1 MGKSQRKQE
10 EYVVATRS
18 IRMNEDDVP
27 LVTATAA
34 AATELHCTA
43 LHCTAL
49 ALALFWDSVQL
60 LSHKA
65 IFLVIY

>member
-18 IRMNEDDVP
+18 IRMNEDD
-27 LVTATAA
+27 ATAGYCNSSSSNRA
-34 AATELHCTA
+34 A